1 MIYNDILDILDISD
15 ITDIFEMGLL
25 YIYKKGGIF
34 HMIGDVKITSKFK
47 PFPAYADRAG
57 WDKAPLSRRQFY
69 ISNAQRLKG
78 QEWPSLLA
86 IRYMDFS
93 RDGNRSRYEA
103 MHFARRNRIF
113 TLMFAECCEGKGEYI
128 EDIINGIWLLCEE
141 STWVLPAHINYG
153 DRSRPPCN
161 ELVNIEEP
169 IYIDL
174 FSAETGALISWVY
187 YFLGNEIAKI
197 SPLVKR
203 RMELEVN
210 RRILAPYLEHDR
222 FDWMGLADD
231 NPVNNWN
238 PWINSNV
245 LVAYLVFEDAFPSI
259 LEHGVSKTIRSANRF
274 LHFYAEDG
282 GCDEGPGYFGVAGAS
297 VFDFLEEL
305 GHVADIADIYA
316 QPLIRNMASYIY
328 KVYIAGNYFVNY
340 ADAAPAPGIN
350 IALLSRIGAKIRDD
364 NLVGFAA
371 YLRSISGKS
380 KDADGPSHQNTLF
393 RAMSNMFDEER
404 NGVFAAPKTE
414 WFGGIQVVTARDAK
428 GSLGGLFFS
437 AKGGNNAESHNHND
451 VGNFIV
457 YCDGVPV
464 VVDAGVEQYTKFTF
478 NEMRYTLWAM
488 QSCYHNTPTINGAD
502 QLAGSEY
509 RAGGVAYNSAGD
521 QTVFTLDI
529 AKAYPE
535 RAGIEKYR
543 REFVFNHGKELTVT
557 DTYRISVCKEPL
569 RLNLLLGDKPLLSD
583 GQAILSRKIA
593 LTYDGGAFDAS
604 VEEIKLSDVKMHNDW
619 NRDCLYRLC
628 ITAKI
633 LNACGSATIRFNK
646 I

>member
-1 MIYNDILDILDISD
+1 MINDAKVIR
-15 ITDIFEMGLL
+15 
-25 YIYKKGGIF
+25 
-34 HMIGDVKITSKFK
+34 KFK

-57 WDKAPLSRRQFY
+57 WDKVPQSRRQFY

-78 QEWPSLLA
+78 QEWPSLSA

-103 MHFARRNRIF
+103 MHFTRRNRIF
-113 TLMFAECCEGKGEYI
+113 TLMLAECFEGNGEYI

-141 STWVLPAHINYG
+141 STWVVPAHNNNWNRRG
-153 DRSRPPCN
+153 PLRN

-174 FSAETGALISWVY
+174 FSAETGALVSWVY
-187 YFLGNEIAKI
+187 YFLGDEIAKI

-210 RRILAPYLEHDR
+210 RRILAPYLEHDN
-222 FDWMGLADD
+222 FNWMGLADD

-245 LVAYLVFEDAFPSI
+245 LVAYLVFENAFPSI
-259 LEHGVSKTIRSANRF
+259 MERGVSKTIRSANRF
-274 LHFYAEDG
+274 LYFYAEDG

-297 VFDFLEEL
+297 LFDFLEEL
-305 GHVADIADIYA
+305 EHVADIADIFK

-340 ADAAPAPGIN
+340 ADAAPAPGVN
-350 IALLSRIGAKIRDD
+350 IALLSRFGSKIRDD

-371 YLRSISGKS
+371 YLRGIEGKS
-380 KDADGPSHQNTLF
+380 KDADGPSQQYTFF
-393 RAMSNMFDEER
+393 RVMNNMFDEER
-404 NGVFAAPKTE
+404 AGVFTAPKTE

-428 GSLGGLFFS
+428 GSLDGLFFS
-437 AKGGNNAESHNHND
+437 AKGGCNAESHNHND

-478 NEMRYTLWAM
+478 NEKRYTLWAM

-502 QLAGSEY
+502 QLPGSEF
-509 RAGGVAYNSAGD
+509 RASGATYSSAGD
-521 QTVFTLDI
+521 KTVFALDI

-535 RAGIEKYR
+535 DAGVEEYK
-543 REFVFNHGKELTVT
+543 REFVFNHGKDLIIT
-557 DTYRISVCKEPL
+557 DTYKLGVCKEPL
-569 RLNLLLGDKPLLSD
+569 RLNLLLGDKPQLSD
-583 GQAILSRKIA
+583 GRVVLSGKLA
-593 LTYDGGAFDAS
+593 MTYDGDAYDAS
-604 VEEIKLSDVKMHNDW
+604 VEEIELSDVKMHNDW
-619 NRDCLYRLC
+619 NRDYLYRLRL
-628 ITAKI
+628 TAKT
-633 LNACGSATIRFNK
+633 LSAGGSVTLRFNRL
-646 I
+646 